1 MKSRMREICTY
12 GSVRGNETSL
22 SLRRKEGVAESC
34 LLDDFMIKIKNINLN
49 LKDTITCGQI
59 FRFTLE
65 DDNSYTVVLSDR
77 VVNLYQD
84 KNDLIV
90 KSNNEQN
97 LEKVIR
103 NYLDLDRDYDKLN
116 EEIINTDLSLQ
127 ETVNACRGFKI
138 INSPKFETIISFIIS
153 ANNRV
158 PQIQK
163 ALNNIAEKYGN
174 KVIFDDK
181 EYYLFPNSYD
191 MKDCTK
197 EELRELK
204 VGFRDQYIYEFVNK
218 LNNKEIDIESIS
230 NMNSDDAM
238 NYLMENKG
246 IGEKV
251 ASCILLFGYSRF
263 DVFPIDTWVKKYMND
278 TYNIEGVKNI
288 REFTKNKYKDYS
300 GLAIQYMFH
309 YKRNKEKE

>member
-1 MKSRMREICTY
+1 
-12 GSVRGNETSL
+12 
-22 SLRRKEGVAESC
+22 
-34 LLDDFMIKIKNINLN
+34 MIKITDIDIN

-59 FRFTLE
+59 FRFKEE
-65 DDNSYTVVLSDR
+65 DDNSYTVILHDR

-90 KSNNEQN
+90 KSNNEKD
-97 LEKVIR
+97 LEKVVR
-103 NYLDLDRDYDKLN
+103 NYLDLDRDYDSLN
-116 EEIINTDLSLQ
+116 ETIVNMDSSLKEIINS
-127 ETVNACRGFKI
+127 CKGFKI
-138 INSPKFETIISFIIS
+138 INSPKFETIISYIIS
-153 ANNRV
+153 SNNRV

-163 ALNNIAEKYGN
+163 ALNNIAERYGD
-174 KVIFDDK
+174 KVIFDGK

-191 MKDCTK
+191 MKDCSK

-204 VGFRDQYIYEFVNK
+204 TGFRDTYIYEFINK
-218 LNNKEIDIESIS
+218 VNNKEIDIDVVD

-251 ASCILLFGYSRF
+251 ASCILMFGYSRF

-278 TYNIEGVKNI
+278 TYNITDVKNI
-288 REFTKNKYKDYS
+288 KKFAKDKYQDYS
-300 GLAIQYMFH
+300 GLVIQYMFH

>member
-1 MKSRMREICTY
+1 
-12 GSVRGNETSL
+12 
-22 SLRRKEGVAESC
+22 
-34 LLDDFMIKIKNINLN
+34 MIKIKNVDLN

-59 FRFTLE
+59 FRFIKE
-65 DDNSYTVVLSDR
+65 DDNSYTVILSDR

-90 KSNNEQN
+90 KSNNEDD

-116 EEIINTDLSLQ
+116 KEIINTDSSL
-127 ETVNACRGFKI
+127 EEIINACRGFKI
-138 INSPKFETIISFIIS
+138 INSPKFETIISYIIS

-163 ALNNIAEKYGN
+163 ALNNIAERYGN
-174 KVIFDDK
+174 KVMFEEK
-181 EYYLFPNSYD
+181 VYYLFPSSYD
-191 MKDCTK
+191 MKDCTI
-197 EELRELK
+197 EELRDLK

-218 LNNKEIDIESIS
+218 VNNKEINIDIVNSMS
-230 NMNSDDAM
+230 SDDAM

-263 DVFPIDTWVKKYMND
+263 DVFPIDTWVKKYMLD
-278 TYNIEGVKNI
+278 TYNIEGIKNI
-288 REFTKNKYKDYS
+288 RNFTKDKYQDYS